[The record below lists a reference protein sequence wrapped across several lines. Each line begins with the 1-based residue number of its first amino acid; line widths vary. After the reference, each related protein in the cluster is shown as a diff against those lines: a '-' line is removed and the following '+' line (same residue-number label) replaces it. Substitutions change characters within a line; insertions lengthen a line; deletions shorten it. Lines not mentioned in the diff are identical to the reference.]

1 MQLYGFLVNSTMNKK
16 LKDRSWIHLKAE
28 MHIEYSEIYKEEE
41 IVLTP
46 ISIEEIESKKE
57 ILDLVNG

>member
-1 MQLYGFLVNSTMNKK
+1 
-16 LKDRSWIHLKAE
+16 